1 MISALLLATAHVSKL
16 RILFWNYVL
25 DGNVCKNKFFY
36 VHIFIF
42 FWFLDTILSYT
53 LILLISQLQTQQ
65 LMTSQFRLDIEYL
78 EQTYNICV
86 HIILNIG
93 EKCSLTDGFN
103 AI

>member
-1 MISALLLATAHVSKL
+1 
-16 RILFWNYVL
+16 
-25 DGNVCKNKFFY
+25 
-36 VHIFIF
+36 
-42 FWFLDTILSYT
+42 
-53 LILLISQLQTQQ
+53 
-65 LMTSQFRLDIEYL
+65 MTSQFRLDIEYL